1 VKRHLSANV
10 IESESEAE
18 KEESMENPTTVAVDL
33 SKSIFEV
40 AVARDG
46 RICQRKRLSRRQL
59 TEFFSQCERATVVM
73 EACGSSHYWGRKLQK
88 LGHDV
93 RLLPPQHVRP
103 YVVGNKTDRRDCEA
117 ILSARHREA
126 IVPVPVKSVEQQSI
140 ACLHRLR
147 AAWIKTRTSRL
158 NMVRGIL
165 RELGVTI
172 PEGASR
178 VLPAVSLAL
187 SETSGPV
194 PEVLHPV
201 LVSVMAEVCEL
212 DTRIEKVEEQLEA
225 IASTVPLVER
235 LETIPGVGLLNATA
249 LSSMTGDFS
258 RFPSGRRFASSLGLT
273 PKEHSSGMRRRLG
286 AISKRGDTYLRT
298 LLIAG
303 ARSVLLSAHRT
314 KRPHRLQ
321 EWALDLERR
330 RGRNRAAIALAN
342 KLARI
347 VWAVATRG
355 DDFRKSAASSE
366 TAPA

>member
-1 VKRHLSANV
+1 
-10 IESESEAE
+10 
-18 KEESMENPTTVAVDL
+18 MENPTTIAVDL
-33 SKSIFEV
+33 SKSVFEV
-40 AVARDG
+40 AVEKQG
-46 RICQRKRLSRRQL
+46 RICQRKRLSRREM
-59 TEFFSQCERATVVM
+59 TEFFSQCEKATVVM
-73 EACGSSHYWGRKLQK
+73 EACGSSHHWGRKLQR

-103 YVVGNKTDRRDCEA
+103 YVLGSKTDRRDAEA
-117 ILSARHREA
+117 ILAARHRET

-147 AAWIKTRTSRL
+147 SAWIKTKTSRL

-165 RELGVTI
+165 RELGVVI
-172 PEGASR
+172 PDGASR
-178 VLPAVSLAL
+178 VLPAVSQAM
-187 SETSGPV
+187 SEPNGLV
-194 PEVLHPV
+194 PPVLHAV
-201 LVSVMAEVCEL
+201 LVSAMGEVREI
-212 DTRIEKVEEQLEA
+212 DERIEKVKEQLEA
-225 IASTVPLVER
+225 VAGTVPLVER

-249 LSSMTGDFS
+249 LSAMTGEFS
-258 RFPSGRRFASSLGLT
+258 RYPSGRHFASSLGLT
-273 PKEHSSGMRRRLG
+273 PKEHSSGLRRRLG

-321 EWALDLERR
+321 EWALEVERR

-355 DDFRKSAASSE
+355 DDFRKRAASSE
-366 TAPA
+366 TVPA

>member
-1 VKRHLSANV
+1 
-10 IESESEAE
+10 
-18 KEESMENPTTVAVDL
+18 MENPTTIAVDL
-33 SKSIFEV
+33 SKSVFEI
-40 AVARDG
+40 AVEREG
-46 RICQRKRLSRRQL
+46 RICQRKRLSRRQM

-103 YVVGNKTDRRDCEA
+103 YVLGNKTDRRDCEA

-126 IVPVPVKSVEQQSI
+126 IVPIPVKSVEQQSV
-140 ACLHRLR
+140 AFLHRLR
-147 AAWIKTRTSRL
+147 AGWIKTKTSRL

-165 RELGVTI
+165 RELGVVI
-172 PEGASR
+172 AEGASR
-178 VLPAVSLAL
+178 VPSAVSSAL
-187 SETSGPV
+187 SEGSV
-194 PEVLHPV
+194 PQVLHPV
-201 LVSVMAEVCEL
+201 LESAMAEVREL
-212 DTRIEKVEEQLEA
+212 DERIEKVREQLEA
-225 IASTVPLVER
+225 VARTVPLVER
-235 LETIPGVGLLNATA
+235 LETIPGVGVLNATA

-258 RFPSGRRFASSLGLT
+258 RYPSGRHFASSLGLT
-273 PKEHSSGMRRRLG
+273 PKEHSSGLRRRLG

-321 EWALDLERR
+321 EWALEVERR
-330 RGRNRAAIALAN
+330 RGRNRAAIAVAN
-342 KLARI
+342 KLARV

-355 DDFRKSAASSE
+355 DDFRKSAVSPE
-366 TAPA
+366 HVTV

>member
-1 VKRHLSANV
+1 
-10 IESESEAE
+10 
-18 KEESMENPTTVAVDL
+18 MENPTTVAVDL
-33 SKSIFEV
+33 SKSVFEV
-40 AVARDG
+40 ALERHG
-46 RICQRKRLSRRQL
+46 RICLRRRLSRRQM

-73 EACGSSHYWGRKLQK
+73 EACGSSHYWGRKLQR
-88 LGHDV
+88 LGHEV

-103 YVVGNKTDRRDCEA
+103 YVLGSKTDRRDCEA

-147 AAWIKTRTSRL
+147 GAWIKTKTSRL

-165 RELGVTI
+165 RELGVVI
-172 PEGASR
+172 PEGANR
-178 VLPAVSLAL
+178 VPPAVSLAL
-187 SETSGPV
+187 AEGAIPET
-194 PEVLHPV
+194 LHPV
-201 LVSVMAEVCEL
+201 LLSAMAEVREL
-212 DTRIEKVEEQLEA
+212 DERIEKVKEQLEA
-225 IASTVPLVER
+225 VARTVPLVEK

-249 LSSMTGDFS
+249 LSAMTGDFS
-258 RFPSGRRFASSLGLT
+258 RYPSGRHFASSLGLT
-273 PKEHSSGMRRRLG
+273 PKEHSSGLRRRLG

-303 ARSVLLSAHRT
+303 ARSFLLSAHRT

-321 EWALDLERR
+321 QWALEVERR
-330 RGRNRAAIALAN
+330 RGRNRAAIAVAN

-355 DDFRKSAASSE
+355 DDFRKTAASSE
-366 TAPA
+366 HVPA

>member
-1 VKRHLSANV
+1 VKRHQSANV

-33 SKSIFEV
+33 SKSVFEV
-40 AVARDG
+40 AVERQG
-46 RICQRKRLSRRQL
+46 RICRRKRLSRRQM
-59 TEFFSQCERATVVM
+59 TEYFSQCERATVVM

-88 LGHDV
+88 LGHEV

-147 AAWIKTRTSRL
+147 GAWIKTKTSRL

-165 RELGVTI
+165 RELGVVI

-178 VLPAVSLAL
+178 VLPAVSAAL
-187 SETSGPV
+187 SEGSV
-194 PEVLHPV
+194 PDVLHPV
-201 LVSVMAEVCEL
+201 LVSAMEEVREL
-212 DTRIEKVEEQLEA
+212 DERIEKVKDRLEA
-225 IASTVPLVER
+225 VARMVPLVEK

-249 LSSMTGDFS
+249 LSAMTGDFS
-258 RFPSGRRFASSLGLT
+258 RYPSGRRFASSLGLT

-286 AISKRGDTYLRT
+286 AISKRGNTYLRT

-303 ARSVLLSAHRT
+303 ARSVLVSAHRT

-321 EWALDLERR
+321 EWALEVERR
-330 RGRNRAAIALAN
+330 RGRNRAAVAVAN
-342 KLARI
+342 KLARV

-355 DDFRKSAASSE
+355 NDFRKAAASSE
-366 TAPA
+366 HVPA

>member
-1 VKRHLSANV
+1 VKRHLNANV

-33 SKSIFEV
+33 SKSVFEI
-40 AVARDG
+40 AVERQG
-46 RICQRKRLSRRQL
+46 RIGQRKRLSRRQM

-73 EACGSSHYWGRKLQK
+73 EACGSSHYWGRTLQG

-103 YVVGNKTDRRDCEA
+103 YVLGNKTDRRDCEA

-126 IVPVPVKSVEQQSI
+126 IVAIPVKSVEQQSV
-140 ACLHRLR
+140 AFLHRLR
-147 AAWIKTRTSRL
+147 AGWIKTKTSRL

-165 RELGVTI
+165 RELGVVI
-172 PEGASR
+172 AEGASR
-178 VLPAVSLAL
+178 VPAAVSSAL
-187 SETSGPV
+187 SEGSV
-194 PEVLHPV
+194 PQVLHPV
-201 LVSVMAEVCEL
+201 LESAMAEVREL
-212 DTRIEKVEEQLEA
+212 DERIEPGDEQLEA
-225 IASTVPLVER
+225 GARAVPLVER
-235 LETIPGVGLLNATA
+235 LETIPGVGVLNATA

-258 RFPSGRRFASSLGLT
+258 RYPSGRHFASSLGLT

-321 EWALDLERR
+321 EWALEVERR
-330 RGRNRAAIALAN
+330 RGRNRAAIAVAN

-355 DDFRKSAASSE
+355 DDFRKAAVSPE
-366 TAPA
+366 HVPV

>member
-1 VKRHLSANV
+1 VRRHLSANV

-18 KEESMENPTTVAVDL
+18 KEESMENPTTIAVDL
-33 SKSIFEV
+33 SKSVFEI
-40 AVARDG
+40 AVERQG
-46 RICQRKRLSRRQL
+46 RICQRKRLGRRQM
-59 TEFFSQCERATVVM
+59 TEFFSQVERAVVVM

-88 LGHDV
+88 LGHEV

-126 IVPVPVKSVEQQSI
+126 IVPIPVKSVEQQSI
-140 ACLHRLR
+140 AFLHRLR
-147 AAWIKTRTSRL
+147 ASWIKTKTSRL
-158 NMVRGIL
+158 NALRGIL

-187 SETSGPV
+187 SDPDEPV
-194 PEVLHPV
+194 PQVLHP
-201 LVSVMAEVCEL
+201 LLASAIAEVREL
-212 DTRIEKVEEQLEA
+212 DGRIEKVNEQLEA
-225 IASTVPLVER
+225 VASTVPLVER
-235 LETIPGVGLLNATA
+235 LKTIPGVGLLNATA
-249 LSSMTGDFS
+249 LSSMTGDFT

-286 AISKRGDTYLRT
+286 AISKRGNTYLRT

-303 ARSVLLSAHRT
+303 ARSVLLAAHRT
-314 KRPHRLQ
+314 KRPRRLQ
-321 EWALDLERR
+321 EWALEVERR
-330 RGRNRAAIALAN
+330 RGQNRAAIAVAN

-347 VWAVATRG
+347 VWAVSTRG
-355 DDFRKSAASSE
+355 VPFRPIPHTE
-366 TAPA
+366 QNVPG

>member
-1 VKRHLSANV
+1 MKRHLSANV

-18 KEESMENPTTVAVDL
+18 KEESVGNPTTVAVDL
-33 SKSIFEV
+33 SKSVFEV
-40 AVARDG
+40 AVERQG
-46 RICQRKRLSRRQL
+46 RICQRKRLSRRQM
-59 TEFFSQCERATVVM
+59 TEFFSRCERATVVM
-73 EACGSSHYWGRKLQK
+73 EACGSSHYWGRKLQGF
-88 LGHDV
+88 GHEV

-117 ILSARHREA
+117 ILSARHRET

-147 AAWIKTRTSRL
+147 GAWIKTKTSRL

-165 RELGVTI
+165 RELGVVI

-178 VLPAVSLAL
+178 VLPAVSAAL
-187 SETSGPV
+187 SEGSV
-194 PEVLHPV
+194 PEVLHSV
-201 LVSVMAEVCEL
+201 LVSAMEEVREL
-212 DTRIEKVEEQLEA
+212 DEKIEKVKEQLEA
-225 IASTVPLVER
+225 VARTVPLVEK

-249 LSSMTGDFS
+249 LSAMTGDFS
-258 RFPSGRRFASSLGLT
+258 RYPSGRHFASSLGLT
-273 PKEHSSGMRRRLG
+273 PKEHSSGLRRRLG

-321 EWALDLERR
+321 EWALEVEKR

-342 KLARI
+342 KLARV
-347 VWAVATRG
+347 VWAVAVRHDT
-355 DDFRKSAASSE
+355 FRKTASSPE
-366 TAPA
+366 PVPA

>member
-33 SKSIFEV
+33 SKSVFEV
-40 AVARDG
+40 AVERQG
-46 RICQRKRLSRRQL
+46 RICQRKRLSRRQM
-59 TEFFSQCERATVVM
+59 TEFFSQVERTTVVM
-73 EACGSSHYWGRKLQK
+73 EACGSSHYWGRELQK
-88 LGHDV
+88 FGHDV

-103 YVVGNKTDRRDCEA
+103 YVVGSKTDRRDCEA
-117 ILSARHREA
+117 ILAARHRKT
-126 IVPVPVKSVEQQSI
+126 IVPIPVKSVEQQSI
-140 ACLHRLR
+140 AFLHRMR
-147 AAWIKTRTSRL
+147 AGWIKTKTSRL

-165 RELGVTI
+165 RELGVVI
-172 PEGASR
+172 PEGASQ

-187 SETSGPV
+187 SEGSV

-201 LVSVMAEVCEL
+201 LMSAMEEVREL
-212 DTRIEKVEEQLEA
+212 DERIEKVKEQLEA
-225 IASTVPLVER
+225 VARTVPQVER
-235 LETIPGVGLLNATA
+235 LETIPGVGVLNATA
-249 LSSMTGDFS
+249 LSAMTGDFA
-258 RFPSGRRFASSLGLT
+258 RYPSGRHFASSLGLT
-273 PKEHSSGMRRRLG
+273 PKEHSSGLRRRLG

-303 ARSVLLSAHRT
+303 ARSFLLSAHRT

-321 EWALDLERR
+321 EWALEIERR
-330 RGRNRAAIALAN
+330 RGRNRAAVAVAN

-355 DDFRKSAASSE
+355 DDFHKTAASSE
-366 TAPA
+366 HVPA

>member
-1 VKRHLSANV
+1 
-10 IESESEAE
+10 
-18 KEESMENPTTVAVDL
+18 MENPTTIAVDL
-33 SKSIFEV
+33 SKSVFEI
-40 AVARDG
+40 AVERQG
-46 RICQRKRLSRRQL
+46 RICQRRRLSRRQMI
-59 TEFFSQCERATVVM
+59 EFFSQSERATVVM
-73 EACGSSHYWGRKLQK
+73 EACGSSHYWGRNLKR
-88 LGHDV
+88 LGHEV

-126 IVPVPVKSVEQQSI
+126 IVAIPVKSVEQQSI
-140 ACLHRLR
+140 AFLHRLR
-147 AAWIKTRTSRL
+147 AGWIKTRTSRL
-158 NMVRGIL
+158 NALRGIL

-178 VLPAVSLAL
+178 VLAAVSEAL
-187 SETSGPV
+187 SDEGGCV

-201 LVSVMAEVCEL
+201 LFSVMEEVRQL
-212 DTRIEKVEEQLEA
+212 DERVEKVREQLEA
-225 IASTVPLVER
+225 VACAVPLVER
-235 LETIPGVGLLNATA
+235 LETIPGVGVLNATA
-249 LSSMTGDFS
+249 LSAMTGDFA

-286 AISKRGDTYLRT
+286 AISKRGDSYLRT

-314 KRPHRLQ
+314 KTPHRLQ
-321 EWALDLERR
+321 EWALEVERR

-347 VWAVATRG
+347 VWSVATRG
-355 DDFRKSAASSE
+355 VAFRKVTLPPE
-366 TAPA
+366 TATA

>member
-1 VKRHLSANV
+1 VKRHLSASV

-18 KEESMENPTTVAVDL
+18 KEESVGNLTTFAVDL
-33 SKSIFEV
+33 SKSVFEV
-40 AVARDG
+40 AVERRG
-46 RICQRKRLSRRQL
+46 RICQRRRLSRRQM
-59 TEFFSQCERATVVM
+59 TEFFSRCERATVVM
-73 EACGSSHYWGRKLQK
+73 EACGSSHYWGRKLQGF
-88 LGHDV
+88 GHEV

-103 YVVGNKTDRRDCEA
+103 YVLGNKTDRRDCEA
-117 ILSARHREA
+117 ILSARHRET
-126 IVPVPVKSVEQQSI
+126 IVPVPVKSVEQQSV

-147 AAWIKTRTSRL
+147 GAWMKTRTSRL

-165 RELGVTI
+165 RELGVVI

-187 SETSGPV
+187 SEGSV

-201 LVSVMAEVCEL
+201 LMSAMEEVREL
-212 DTRIEKVEEQLEA
+212 DERIEKVKEQLEA
-225 IASTVPLVER
+225 VARTVPLVEK

-249 LSSMTGDFS
+249 LSAMTGDFA
-258 RFPSGRRFASSLGLT
+258 RYPSGRHFASSLGLT
-273 PKEHSSGMRRRLG
+273 PREHSSGLRRRLG

-303 ARSVLLSAHRT
+303 ARSFLLSAHRT

-321 EWALDLERR
+321 QWALEVERR
-330 RGRNRAAIALAN
+330 RGRNRAAIAVAN
-342 KLARI
+342 KLARV

-355 DDFRKSAASSE
+355 DDFNKTAASPE
-366 TAPA
+366 HVPA